1 MPPRAKYRDAT
12 ATDRA
17 EDAGLLPNV
26 DSAAPLISL
35 ESSSPTPRTR
45 ASACP
50 PAAIRASPR
59 PCAGDRRRRSLIKG
73 WCAVGPGALP
83 WSAGPV
89 EIGTRSVAAP
99 SSRQLHLALAG
110 ILTRNLSLASDSA
123 SYCVTEVMA
132 NSEHDPA
139 GQNPPRRTD
148 EITSLEQ

>member
-1 MPPRAKYRDAT
+1 LSILSHVRQV
-12 ATDRA
+12 
-17 EDAGLLPNV
+17 NF
-26 DSAAPLISL
+26 S
-35 ESSSPTPRTR
+35 RTVWITFHWR
-45 ASACP
+45 GTIQS
-50 PAAIRASPR
+50 
-59 PCAGDRRRRSLIKG
+59 GN
-73 WCAVGPGALP
+73 ALP

-139 GQNPPRRTD
+139 GQNPPHRTD